1 MLQIVVELNNV
12 KFGVML
18 DNMIKIAAEY
28 DARPLFYVDL
38 K

>member
-1 MLQIVVELNNV
+1 MLQIVIELNNV
-12 KFGVML
+12 KIRVML

-28 DARPLFYVDL
+28 DFRSLFYVDL

>member
-1 MLQIVVELNNV
+1 MLQIVIRLNNV

-18 DNMIKIAAEY
+18 DNMIKIAAENHI
-28 DARPLFYVDL
+28 RPLFYVDL